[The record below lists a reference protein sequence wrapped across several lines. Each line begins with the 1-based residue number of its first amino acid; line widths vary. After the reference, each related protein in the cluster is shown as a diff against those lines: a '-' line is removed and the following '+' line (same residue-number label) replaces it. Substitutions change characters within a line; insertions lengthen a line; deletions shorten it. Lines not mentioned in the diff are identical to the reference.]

1 MNKSEQAGHFSE
13 DGLEYIVTTP
23 HPPRDWANFMWN
35 GTYLAN
41 ASQNMNGSSLYQNE
55 AGILTNLF
63 GKQDDLRPQR
73 SLYIRDNATK
83 EFWSASY
90 RPCCTDQDE
99 FECRHGLGYTILTT
113 KKNGIQ
119 VEFRMFVPRNEA
131 GEIWTIQIKNESK
144 KVRDISLFTV
154 SEVVLDGVNMPYGYL
169 GALRADYLKEDGFLF
184 FQNTSH
190 NVVEEKYSAIMYPD
204 RAPNRYDTSKEEF
217 LGKYRNPARPE
228 RVEEGALSNS
238 LSSVEYLIGAL
249 QHNMKLKA
257 GASFSLNVVLGL
269 AQNLNDAR
277 RVKRL
282 FADSAKIEKE
292 FEAMKSANIA
302 RTKGLKLDTP
312 DGDFNRLFSVWL
324 KHQLYLMADWARFYF
339 KGYRDTCQDSA
350 GMSIINSE
358 RAFEMLKKALR
369 NQRSDGFC
377 PRAFRVASMDIGAAD
392 KHYCDSPSWISHAT
406 DTILRETGD
415 LSLLEEVVE
424 YSDKGKATVWEHNLK
439 AMEFLWN
446 DRGENGLSLMH
457 FGDWCD
463 LLDRVGVKGKGE
475 SVWMSFALARVLK
488 LTGQVAEWKG
498 DKETAKLCAARF
510 KELSKNLKKSGWD
523 GKHFLAAISDNG
535 MPIGSAKNKEGKVY
549 INPQSWA
556 MLSGVLDA
564 KEYAKIAGRIELMVD
579 TKVGPA
585 HCWPPYTA
593 YQPHIG
599 HLSGTPPG
607 FFTNGNVYCHAA
619 SFKIAADYAAG
630 RSDKAFDTLMRI
642 LPSAERSE
650 PYAQANGYV
659 GPTAMRRKH
668 HVSDDPW
675 RTGTVAWNFLNVV
688 DRMLGFERTLEGF
701 NLNPQIPSK
710 WKTVSYVR
718 PFRGVNFDVEVKRGA
733 KSKITVDGQ
742 VIEGN
747 FIAVPAGKNSKKTV
761 KIVCVVSKK

>member
-1 MNKSEQAGHFSE
+1 MKKTESAGYFSE

-23 HPPRDWANFMWN
+23 HPPRDWTNYMWN

-41 ASQNMNGSSLYQNE
+41 ASQNMNGSSLYQND

-73 SLYIRDNATK
+73 ALYIRDNSTG

-113 KKNGIQ
+113 KKNGIR
-119 VEFRMFVPRNEA
+119 VEFRVFVPRNEA
-131 GEIWTIQIKNESK
+131 GEIWSINIKNESGK
-144 KVRDISLFTV
+144 IRDLSLFTV
-154 SEVVLDGVNMPYGYL
+154 SEIVLDGVNMPYGYL

-204 RAPNRYDTSKEEF
+204 RRPDRYDTSKEEF

-228 RVEEGALSNS
+228 RVEEGNLSNS

-249 QHNMKLKA
+249 QHNMKLKS

-269 AQNLNDAR
+269 AQNLKDAR

-282 FADSAKIEKE
+282 FADAAQIEKE
-292 FEAMKSANIA
+292 FQAMKSAHIA

-350 GMSIINSE
+350 GMSIINAE

-377 PRAFRVASMDIGAAD
+377 PRAFRVASMDIAAAD

-415 LSLLEEVVE
+415 LSLLDEVVE

-488 LTGQVAEWKG
+488 LTGQIAGWKG
-498 DKETAKLCAARF
+498 DKETAKLCVARF

-523 GKHFLAAISDNG
+523 GKYFLVAISDNG
-535 MPIGSAKNKEGKVY
+535 MPVGSAKNKEGKVY

-564 KEYAKIAGRIELMVD
+564 AEYTKIAQRIEPVVD

-619 SFKIAADYAAG
+619 SFKVAADYAAG
-630 RSDKAFDTLMRI
+630 RADKAFDTLMRI
-642 LPSAERSE
+642 LPSAEKSE

-659 GPTAMRRKH
+659 GPTALRRKH

-701 NLNPQIPSK
+701 HLNPQIPSK
-710 WKTVSYVR
+710 WKSVSYVR
-718 PFRGVNFDVEVKRGA
+718 PFRGMNFEIEVKRGA
-733 KSKITVDGQ
+733 KAKMTVDGQ
-742 VIEGN
+742 SVEGN
-747 FIAVPAGKNSKKTV
+747 FIAVPAGRNAKKTV
-761 KIVCVVSKK
+761 KIVCTVSKK

>member
-23 HPPRDWANFMWN
+23 HPPRDWTNYMWN

-73 SLYIRDNATK
+73 ALYIRDNATE

-113 KKNGIQ
+113 QKNGIR
-119 VEFRMFVPRNEA
+119 VEFRIFVPRNEA
-131 GEIWTIQIKNESK
+131 GEIWTIQVKNESK

-302 RTKGLKLDTP
+302 RTKGLNLDTP

-377 PRAFRVASMDIGAAD
+377 PRAFRVASMDIAAAD

-415 LSLLEEVVE
+415 LSLLDEVVE

-510 KELSKNLKKSGWD
+510 KELCKNLKKSGWD
-523 GKHFLAAISDNG
+523 GKYFLAAISDNG

-556 MLSGVLDA
+556 MLSGVLTA
-564 KEYAKIAGRIELMVD
+564 AEYTKLAQRIEPVVD

-593 YQPHIG
+593 YQAHIG

-630 RSDKAFDTLMRI
+630 RADKAFDTLMRI
-642 LPSAERSE
+642 LPAAERSE

-659 GPTAMRRKH
+659 GPTALRRKH
-668 HVSDDPW
+668 NVSDDPW

-710 WKTVSYVR
+710 WKAVSYVR
-718 PFRGVNFDVEVKRGA
+718 PFRGINFEVEVKRGA

-742 VIEGN
+742 AVEGN
-747 FIAVPAGKNSKKTV
+747 FIAVPAGKNAKKTV
-761 KIVCVVSKK
+761 KVVCTVSKK